1 MGQEGRARRL
11 IYTMRG
17 ITGVPGVMKNAERRH
32 RKIKADVV
40 FVYGNVIQSSRVA
53 AVMNVRSVGT
63 LDKAFWED
71 QRQQQG
77 DSEEE
82 LEQLK
87 LVKEART

>member
-1 MGQEGRARRL
+1 
-11 IYTMRG
+11 
-17 ITGVPGVMKNAERRH
+17 
-32 RKIKADVV
+32 
-40 FVYGNVIQSSRVA
+40 
-53 AVMNVRSVGT
+53 MNVRSVGT